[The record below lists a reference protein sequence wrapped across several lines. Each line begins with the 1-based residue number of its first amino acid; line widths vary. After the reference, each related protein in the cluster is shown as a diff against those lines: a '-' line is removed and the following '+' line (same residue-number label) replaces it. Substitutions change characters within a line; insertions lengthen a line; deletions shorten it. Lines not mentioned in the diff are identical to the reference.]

1 MDDQKTKTIV
11 EIARRL
17 WPAYETYLSNGSTSS
32 VFDRHIWPVIRDIRS
47 ALRDLD
53 DLGPIG
59 LLYAIGFRNPDDPD
73 SYGMFF
79 GPCPTIEECEE
90 HQPYFEHGQPHR
102 RCFIFFFDGEGGQHI
117 VAEWRN
123 DRWEGSDGT

>member
-1 MDDQKTKTIV
+1 MSIKLI
-11 EIARRL
+11 EAARRL
-17 WPAYETYLSNGSTSS
+17 WPAYEVYSSNGAAHGA
-32 VFDRHIWPVIRDIRS
+32 FDRHIWPVICDIRA
-47 ALRDLD
+47 ALREIDALVD
-53 DLGPIG
+53 PGPTG
-59 LLYAIGFRNPDDPD
+59 PAYAVGFRDSDTPD

-90 HQPYFEHGQPHR
+90 HEPFFEHGQRHR

-123 DRWEGSDGT
+123 GGWEGSDGT